1 MGLQRVRQDLVTDY
15 SHTCRHMYTC
25 KNPYTHTESH
35 LSICKVYRWKEIDTQ
50 IPVHVCSS
58 RITWCPEGELKWSEV
73 SLLSRVRF
81 CNPMDCSPSRSSI
94 HGILQARILEWVV
107 ISFSRRTSWPRDL
120 TQVSHVA
127 DRFFAIWA
135 TRESLEN
142 SMEISKKNLKYNYH
156 MIQPFYSSYRYVTE
170 KNKNTNSKRFMHS
183 NVITLL
189 IIA

>member
-58 RITWCPEGELKWSEV
+58 RTTWCPEGELKWSEV

-107 ISFSRRTSWPRDL
+107 ISFSRRTSWPRDR
-120 TQVSHVA
+120 TQVSHIA
-127 DRFFAIWA
+127 GRRFTLWA
-135 TRESLEN
+135 TREGAGQLGELGGQFSLHGNWRKEPSVSRQKKLDKN
-142 SMEISKKNLKYNYH
+142 SAL
-156 MIQPFYSSYRYVTE
+156 
-170 KNKNTNSKRFMHS
+170 
-183 NVITLL
+183 TLSPICL
-189 IIA
+189 